1 MGLSNAERQKRYREK
16 LKAAARGNAGTA
28 KAAMGGD
35 AGRGAFVRAIAA
47 RYEAMRADPDFD
59 QPDLDVPA
67 AVAESVSRILSLLSV
82 YVLRADDD
90 LDQNE
95 AVIIDALGGLEYVI
109 AVKAREAARGRGR
122 GKKRTNIPPAPPLP
136 V

>member
-28 KAAMGGD
+28 KAAMGAD
-35 AGRGAFVRAIAA
+35 AGRGAFVRAIAD
-47 RYEAMRADPDFD
+47 RYEAERADPDYD

-67 AVAESVSRILSLLSV
+67 AVAESVLRILSVLSL
-82 YVLRADDD
+82 YVRAGDE
-90 LDQNE
+90 LDRNE
-95 AVIIDALGGLEYVI
+95 AVIIDALGGLEY
-109 AVKAREAARGRGR
+109 AVAVRAWKDAKGHGR

>member
-67 AVAESVSRILSLLSV
+67 AVAESVAGILSDLSV
-82 YVLRADDD
+82 YVQAGDE

-95 AVIIDALGGLEYVI
+95 AVIIDSLGGLEYAI
-109 AVKAREAARGRGR
+109 AVRAWRDAKGRGR